1 MKTSE
6 LEELKELSE
15 KVVFTFPSHF
25 TVDGRG
31 TLYRVGVS
39 EPITMLAVLAAIE
52 MARDQLCLLD
62 QTIQALEGRKAP
74 K

>member
-6 LEELKELSE
+6 LQALKELSE
-15 KVVFTFPSHF
+15 KVVFTFPSRF

-31 TLYRVGVS
+31 LLYRVGVT
-39 EPITMLAVLAAIE
+39 EPIAMLAVLAAIE
-52 MARDQLCLLD
+52 IARDQLCLLD

>member
-6 LEELKELSE
+6 LQALKELSSE
-15 KVVFTFPSHF
+15 AMSAFPPCF

-31 TLYRVGVS
+31 SLYCGGRLDH
-39 EPITMLAVLAAIE
+39 ITILTVLGEIE
-52 MARDQLCLLD
+52 AARDKLCLLD